1 MLVIDDLP
9 PDISNIIDKKLD
21 TNELYRQIP
30 DKFNNSNINDCDSLS
45 SKYSLISFNNEND
58 DFHKKSI

>member
-1 MLVIDDLP
+1 M
-9 PDISNIIDKKLD
+9 PDISYIIDEKLD
-21 TNELYRQIP
+21 LNKLYRQIP

-58 DFHKKSI
+58 DFH